1 MDVQTGIL
9 DNYSDTRLARLE
21 AETIARKFSTEAS
34 WLRNRIDQIIA
45 GIENRVI
52 ERILVSRLR
61 KAMRHS
67 ASEAAAEKL
76 ISEMRTGYET
86 GALETMPSFFPRKYH
101 AVPDDQHG
109 TPANKKNWRQ
119 RLLYVPGGGFIFPPS
134 RKQKSMLQRLSQETD
149 SEVIVGTHRLA
160 PEEPFPAA
168 PNDIAQRFIA
178 LTGEDETDE
187 PLFLG
192 ADTAGASV
200 ALGAVQLLKAKNARL
215 PDGIILFS
223 PWCDLSLSGWSYIT
237 RSITAQSPF
246 RMETAAFCARMYL
259 QRHSAT
265 DPLASP
271 VFASLEGW
279 PPILIHTS
287 ENDLHFDDAI
297 QLAENGEKENC
308 RVRLHYWDSP
318 RHHLERLSSRDAEN
332 SFREVRQFMAENG
345 FSQH

>member
-76 ISEMRTGYET
+76 ISEMRTDYET

-237 RSITAQSPF
+237 RSFFYSTNGSLVWVSLFTGNLQGKFVEFGCSLTTWFRITAILQQVTAEFPKQKNRELNFSKREMICHF
-246 RMETAAFCARMYL
+246 RETVARY
-259 QRHSAT
+259 QGTIRFH
-265 DPLASP
+265 
-271 VFASLEGW
+271 ASLRCR
-279 PPILIHTS
+279 
-287 ENDLHFDDAI
+287 
-297 QLAENGEKENC
+297 LAVLDCCKPGSHC
-308 RVRLHYWDSP
+308 R
-318 RHHLERLSSRDAEN
+318 
-332 SFREVRQFMAENG
+332 
-345 FSQH
+345 